1 MPCTT
6 RAAFEC
12 PANRACGRT
21 RHHAEIKCD
30 VHVKM
35 SRRRSRQVVPGVGE
49 SEVDENPN
57 PVSDFLREFIN
68 GEMLET
74 YFLIIVGI
82 IMFIAIVFS
91 FCNVARGDV
100 SADDKDATTKLKNK
114 RSEAKNAMDL
124 TCAPFAVVIAL
135 LLYISYFNK
144 ESQAVQ
150 THKTAFICL
159 AVLFFVQFALSI
171 HILYKANPGCDKNQ
185 AEQEQE
191 TQNIKHDSLVSTIL
205 SVVACVL
212 LVGMLLW
219 KRKNKGKSTS
229 ELDVPMALRMSAG

>member
-1 MPCTT
+1 MTCTT

-35 SRRRSRQVVPGVGE
+35 SARSSRVSPGVDETNVGE
-49 SEVDENPN
+49 Q
-57 PVSDFLREFIN
+57 PVSEKNAPEIKFDV
-68 GEMLET
+68 ET
-74 YFLIIVGI
+74 CFLIIFNI
-82 IMFIAIVFS
+82 IMFIAVIFS
-91 FCNVARGDV
+91 FINVARGDTLNV
-100 SADDKDATTKLKNK
+100 T
-114 RSEAKNAMDL
+114 EAKNAMDL
-124 TCAPFAVVIAL
+124 TCAPFVYVVL
-135 LLYISYFNK
+135 LVLYYLIKGQDVDQNY
-144 ESQAVQ
+144 
-150 THKTAFICL
+150 TAFTCL
-159 AVLFFVQFALSI
+159 AVLFLVQFALSI

-219 KRKNKGKSTS
+219 KRKNKGKPTPG
-229 ELDVPMALRMSAG
+229 LDVPMALRMSARY

>member
-35 SRRRSRQVVPGVGE
+35 SIRSSSQVVPGV
-49 SEVDENPN
+49 DENPK
-57 PVSDFLREFIN
+57 PVSDEKAPEFPF
-68 GEMLET
+68 ET
-74 YFLIIVGI
+74 CFIFILGI

-100 SADDKDATTKLKNK
+100 SAKDTEATTRLKAK

-124 TCAPFAVVIAL
+124 TCAPFAVVLSFSLYI
-135 LLYISYFNK
+135 LYISYVNK

-150 THKTAFICL
+150 THKTAFITL
-159 AVLFFVQFALSI
+159 AVLFFVQFCLSI
-171 HILYKANPGCDKNQ
+171 SIHSAANPGNYSDQTQKEQ
-185 AEQEQE
+185 A
-191 TQNIKHDSLVSTIL
+191 QNMKHYSLVSTIL

-212 LVGMLLW
+212 LVGILW
-219 KRKNKGKSTS
+219 CNWKNNGKI
-229 ELDVPMALRMSAG
+229 